1 MTASPQLTNETIV
14 QLLQDNG
21 ISWKIYVH
29 PDASGCATPS
39 CLYGESYLNQFTYGK
54 YVLDNMPNQF
64 APTTQLM
71 TDIQNGTLPQ
81 VSFIEPAG
89 YVGLDEHPTDTDVT
103 NAPNVQAGAAY
114 VESIVDGLMA
124 ARHGRT
130 RSLSSPMTR
139 AAGSMTTCRRTSPPP
154 PTASSIRPIRQ
165 ARTFPQIIRA
175 RSAASLSLASGCR

>member
-1 MTASPQLTNETIV
+1 MQRHYLYAHAVQQSVGDSNFQSYFTTSGRYYFDQPHHHLAARKPLDGSLFWASSR
-14 QLLQDNG
+14 LLEG
-21 ISWKIYVH
+21 AWLPVYVH

-71 TDIQNGTLPQ
+71 TDFQSGTLPQ

-114 VESIVDGLMA
+114 VESIVDGLM
-124 ARHGRT
+124 G
-130 RSLSSPMTR
+130 SP
-139 AAGSMTTCRRTSPPP
+139 SWKDS
-154 PTASSIRPIRQ
+154 
-165 ARTFPQIIRA
+165 
-175 RSAASLSLASGCR
+175 